1 MTTRRFRLG
10 MVGGGHGAFIGAV
23 HRMAAR
29 LDDRFE
35 LVAGAFSSDS
45 SRSAASAAEFHVSP
59 DRSYPDYRTMAE
71 REASRSDGID
81 AVAIVTPNHLHH
93 GPARAFL
100 DAGIHVLC
108 EKPMTTTVAQAED
121 LAAAVKKSGCIFGL
135 AHTFSCYPMVRHARA
150 MLSNGGLGA
159 VRVIQV
165 EYPQEWLST
174 PLEATGNKQAEWRTD
189 PRRSGPGGCVGDIG
203 THAIH
208 LAEFV
213 TGLRCQGLAAQ
224 LTTFVKGRR
233 LDDDVN
239 MLLRFTNGA
248 RGSLWAS
255 QVAIGHEN
263 GLRLRVCGERAS
275 LEWQQEQ
282 PNQLRVTRLGEP
294 PCIISRGGS
303 GAGPEASMAT
313 RVPAGH
319 PEGYIEAFAQLYRD
333 FASLIESRR
342 RGKGTDA
349 EHPLPTAADGL
360 RGVRFIEAALASS
373 HNDGAWVSL
382 PSD

>member
-1 MTTRRFRLG
+1 MLTRRFRLG

-45 SRSAASAAEFHVSP
+45 SRGAASAGEFHVSP

-121 LAAAVKKSGCIFGL
+121 LAAAVKKSGCIFAL

-150 MLSNGGLGA
+150 MLGNGELGA
-159 VRVIQV
+159 IRVIQV

-174 PLEATGNKQAEWRTD
+174 ALEATGNKQAEWRTD

-213 TGLRCQGLAAQ
+213 TGLRCQRLTAQ
-224 LTTFVKGRR
+224 LTTFVPGRR

-263 GLRLRVCGERAS
+263 GLRLRVCGERAA
-275 LEWQQEQ
+275 LEWLQEQ

-303 GAGPEASMAT
+303 GAGPEAAMAT

>member
-1 MTTRRFRLG
+1 
-10 MVGGGHGAFIGAV
+10 MVGGGQGAFIGAV

-35 LVAGAFSSDS
+35 LVAGAFSSDA
-45 SRSAASAAEFHVSP
+45 SRGAASAGEFHVSA

-71 REASRSDGID
+71 GEAARSDGID

-93 GPARAFL
+93 GPARTFL
-100 DAGIHVLC
+100 DAGVHVLC
-108 EKPMTTTVAQAED
+108 EKPMTTAVAQAED
-121 LAAAVKKSGCIFGL
+121 LVAAAKRSGCVIGL
-135 AHTFSCYPMVRHARA
+135 AYTFSCYPMVRHARA
-150 MLSNGGLGA
+150 MLSAGELGPI
-159 VRVIQV
+159 RVIQV

-174 PLEATGNKQAEWRTD
+174 ELEATGNRQAQWRTD
-189 PRRSGPGGCVGDIG
+189 PQRSGPGGCVGDIG

-213 TGLRCQGLAAQ
+213 TGLRCQALAAQ
-224 LTTFVKGRR
+224 LTTFVAGRR
-233 LDDDVN
+233 LDDDAN

-263 GLRLRVCGERAS
+263 GLRLRVYGERAS
-275 LEWQQEQ
+275 LEWLQEQ

-294 PCIISRGGS
+294 PCIISRGGA

-333 FASLIESRR
+333 FASAIESRQ
-342 RGKGTDA
+342 RGAAMDA
-349 EHPLPTAADGL
+349 RHPLPTAADGL
-360 RGVRFIEAALASS
+360 RGVRFIEAAFASS
-373 HNDGAWVSL
+373 RQDGAWVSL
-382 PSD
+382 PDE

>member
-1 MTTRRFRLG
+1 
-10 MVGGGHGAFIGAV
+10 MVGGGQGAFIGAV

-35 LVAGAFSSDS
+35 LVAGAFSSDA
-45 SRSAASAAEFHVSP
+45 SRGAASACEFHVGP

-71 REASRSDGID
+71 REAARTDGID
-81 AVAIVTPNHLHH
+81 AVAIVTPNHLHY

-108 EKPMTTTVAQAED
+108 EKPMTTTLAQAED
-121 LAAAVKKSGCIFGL
+121 LVAAVKKSGCVFGL

-150 MLSNGGLGA
+150 MLSAGELGPI
-159 VRVIQV
+159 RIIQV

-174 PLEATGNKQAEWRTD
+174 ALEATGNKQAEWRTD

-213 TGLRCQGLAAQ
+213 TGLQCAALAAQ
-224 LTTFVKGRR
+224 LTTFVPGRR
-233 LDDDVN
+233 LDDDAS

-255 QVAIGHEN
+255 QVSIGHEN
-263 GLRLRVCGERAS
+263 GLRLRVYGERAS
-275 LEWQQEQ
+275 LEWLQEQ
-282 PNQLRVTRLGEP
+282 PNQLRVARLGEP
-294 PCIISRGGS
+294 PFMISRGSS

-333 FASLIESRR
+333 FASLIESRQ
-342 RGKGTDA
+342 RGKAVDPR
-349 EHPLPTAADGL
+349 HPLPTAVDGL
-360 RGVRFIEAALASS
+360 RGVRFIEAAIASS
-373 HNDGAWVSL
+373 RDDAAWISL
-382 PSD
+382 PIE